1 MDFVVGGWQNNKKQ
15 RQRQRRRTTLF
26 IGVLVS
32 KVNGRAL
39 KEDSRKKKIGFNV
52 MIVYHQNDIS

>member
-39 KEDSRKKKIGFNV
+39 KEDSRKKK
-52 MIVYHQNDIS
+52 